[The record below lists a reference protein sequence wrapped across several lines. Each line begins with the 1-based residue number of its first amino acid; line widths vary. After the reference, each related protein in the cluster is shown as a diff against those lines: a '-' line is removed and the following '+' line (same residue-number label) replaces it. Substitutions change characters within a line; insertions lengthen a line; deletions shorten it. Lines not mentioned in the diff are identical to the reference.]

1 MAQPIYKMF
10 HARWTEAWYQ
20 LSQEQRDA
28 MFAKMNE
35 TAERL
40 GIKGVV
46 ICDSSWN
53 SEQWL
58 FWGVEEYPDM
68 QAVQEYTKCL
78 AELDWFRY
86 VDSETLLGTKVQPE
100 PAD

>member
-1 MAQPIYKMF
+1 MTGPIYKMF

-35 TAERL
+35 TAERV
-40 GIKGVV
+40 GIKSVI

-53 SEQWL
+53 SDKWL

-68 QAVQEYTKCL
+68 QAIQEYTKCL
-78 AELDWFRY
+78 TELDWFRY
-86 VDSETLLGTKVQPE
+86 VDAETLLGTKWQPE